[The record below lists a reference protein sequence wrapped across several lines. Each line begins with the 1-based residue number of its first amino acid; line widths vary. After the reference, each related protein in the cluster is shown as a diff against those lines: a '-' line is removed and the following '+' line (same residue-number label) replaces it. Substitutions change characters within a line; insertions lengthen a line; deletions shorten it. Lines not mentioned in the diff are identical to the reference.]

1 MMKIEVK
8 NMNEIPLG
16 KQLKYALQEKEA
28 LKEDVKEWF
37 NLTVEQ
43 QKQLSMD
50 FARATA
56 EVLELQYK
64 LAEEVSI
71 KQMIEQEEERML
83 AEEDLLRQQEW
94 MNAMDVAYEQGIYK

>member
-1 MMKIEVK
+1 MTY
-8 NMNEIPLG
+8 EIPLN
-16 KQLKYALQEKEA
+16 KQLKYALQEKSA

-43 QKQLSMD
+43 QERLSKD

-56 EVLELQYK
+56 EVLALQYK

-71 KQMIEQEEERML
+71 QQMIEQEEERML

-94 MNAMDVAYEQGIYK
+94 MNAMDCAYEQGHFV

>member
-1 MMKIEVK
+1 MTY
-8 NMNEIPLG
+8 EIPLG

-43 QKQLSMD
+43 QERLSED
-50 FARATA
+50 IARATA
-56 EVLELQYK
+56 EVSALQYK

-71 KQMIEQEEERML
+71 QQMIEQEEERML

-94 MNAMDVAYEQGIYK
+94 MNAMDVAYEEGIYK

>member
-1 MMKIEVK
+1 MTY
-8 NMNEIPLG
+8 EIPLG

-43 QKQLSMD
+43 QRQLSMD

-94 MNAMDVAYEQGIYK
+94 MNAMDVAYEENYF

>member
-1 MMKIEVK
+1 MTY
-8 NMNEIPLG
+8 EIPLN
-16 KQLKYALQEKEA
+16 KQLKYALQEKSA

-43 QKQLSMD
+43 QRQLSMD

-71 KQMIEQEEERML
+71 KQMIEQEEEKML
-83 AEEDLLRQQEW
+83 AEQELLSQQEW

>member
-1 MMKIEVK
+1 MKIEVK
-8 NMNEIPLG
+8 KMNEIPLN

-28 LKEDVKEWF
+28 LKEEVKDWF

-43 QKQLSMD
+43 QRQLSKD
-50 FARATA
+50 IARATA
-56 EVLELQYK
+56 EVLALEYK

-83 AEEDLLRQQEW
+83 AEEELLRQQEW

>member
-1 MMKIEVK
+1 MTY
-8 NMNEIPLG
+8 EIPLG

-43 QKQLSMD
+43 QERLSED
-50 FARATA
+50 IARATA
-56 EVLELQYK
+56 EVLALEYK

-71 KQMIEQEEERML
+71 QKMIEQEEERML
-83 AEEDLLRQQEW
+83 AEEELLRQQEW
-94 MNAMDVAYEQGIYK
+94 MNAMDVAYEEGIYK

>member
-1 MMKIEVK
+1 
-8 NMNEIPLG
+8 MNEIPLN

-28 LKEDVKEWF
+28 LKEEVKDWF

-43 QKQLSMD
+43 QRQLSKD
-50 FARATA
+50 IARATA
-56 EVLELQYK
+56 EVLALEYK

-83 AEEDLLRQQEW
+83 AEEELLRQQEW

>member
-1 MMKIEVK
+1 
-8 NMNEIPLG
+8 MNEIPLG

-43 QKQLSMD
+43 QERLSED
-50 FARATA
+50 IARATA
-56 EVLELQYK
+56 EVSALEYK

-71 KQMIEQEEERML
+71 QKMIEQEEERML
-83 AEEDLLRQQEW
+83 AEEELLRQQEW

>member
-1 MMKIEVK
+1 MTY
-8 NMNEIPLG
+8 EIPLG

-43 QKQLSMD
+43 QERWSED
-50 FARATA
+50 IARATA
-56 EVLELQYK
+56 EVSALQYK

-71 KQMIEQEEERML
+71 QQMIEQEEERML

>member
-1 MMKIEVK
+1 MTY
-8 NMNEIPLG
+8 EIPLG

-43 QKQLSMD
+43 QERLSED
-50 FARATA
+50 IARATA
-56 EVLELQYK
+56 EVSALEYK

-83 AEEDLLRQQEW
+83 AEEELLRQQEW
-94 MNAMDVAYEQGIYK
+94 MNAMDVAYEENYF

>member
-1 MMKIEVK
+1 
-8 NMNEIPLG
+8 MNEIPLG

-43 QKQLSMD
+43 QERLSED
-50 FARATA
+50 IARATA
-56 EVLELQYK
+56 EVSALQYK

-71 KQMIEQEEERML
+71 QQMIEQEEERML
-83 AEEDLLRQQEW
+83 AEEELLRQQEW
-94 MNAMDVAYEQGIYK
+94 MNAMDVAYEEGIYK

>member
-1 MMKIEVK
+1 MTY
-8 NMNEIPLG
+8 EIPLG

-43 QKQLSMD
+43 QERLSED
-50 FARATA
+50 IARATA
-56 EVLELQYK
+56 EVSALQYK
-64 LAEEVSI
+64 IAEEVSI
-71 KQMIEQEEERML
+71 QQMIEQEEERML

-94 MNAMDVAYEQGIYK
+94 MNAMDVAYEEGIYK

>member
-1 MMKIEVK
+1 
-8 NMNEIPLG
+8 MNEIPLN

-43 QKQLSMD
+43 QEQLSKD
-50 FARATA
+50 VARATA
-56 EVLELQYK
+56 EVLALEYK

-83 AEEDLLRQQEW
+83 AEEELLRQQEW
-94 MNAMDVAYEQGIYK
+94 MNAMDVAYEQEVYK

>member
-1 MMKIEVK
+1 
-8 NMNEIPLG
+8 MNEIPLG

-43 QKQLSMD
+43 QERLSED
-50 FARATA
+50 IARATA
-56 EVLELQYK
+56 EVLALEYK

-71 KQMIEQEEERML
+71 QKMIEQEEERML
-83 AEEDLLRQQEW
+83 AEEELLRQQEW

>member
-1 MMKIEVK
+1 MTY
-8 NMNEIPLG
+8 EIPLG

-43 QKQLSMD
+43 QERLSED
-50 FARATA
+50 IARATA
-56 EVLELQYK
+56 EVLALEYK

-71 KQMIEQEEERML
+71 QKMIEQEEERML
-83 AEEDLLRQQEW
+83 AEEELLRQQEW

>member
-1 MMKIEVK
+1 MTY
-8 NMNEIPLG
+8 EIPLG

-43 QKQLSMD
+43 QERLSED
-50 FARATA
+50 IARATA
-56 EVLELQYK
+56 EVSALQYK

-71 KQMIEQEEERML
+71 QQMIEQEEERML

-94 MNAMDVAYEQGIYK
+94 MNAMDVAYEQVIYK

>member
-1 MMKIEVK
+1 MTY
-8 NMNEIPLG
+8 EIPLG

-43 QKQLSMD
+43 QERLSED
-50 FARATA
+50 IARATA
-56 EVLELQYK
+56 EVSALQYK

-71 KQMIEQEEERML
+71 QLMVEQEEERML

>member
-1 MMKIEVK
+1 
-8 NMNEIPLG
+8 MNEIPLG

-43 QKQLSMD
+43 QERLSED
-50 FARATA
+50 IARATA
-56 EVLELQYK
+56 EVLALEYK

-83 AEEDLLRQQEW
+83 AEEELLRQQEW
-94 MNAMDVAYEQGIYK
+94 MNAMDVAYEEGYYEL

>member
-1 MMKIEVK
+1 MTY
-8 NMNEIPLG
+8 EIPLG
-16 KQLKYALQEKEA
+16 KQLKYALQEKSA

-43 QKQLSMD
+43 QRQLSMD

-64 LAEEVSI
+64 LAEEASI
-71 KQMIEQEEERML
+71 QQMIEQEEE
-83 AEEDLLRQQEW
+83 LLRQQEW

>member
-1 MMKIEVK
+1 
-8 NMNEIPLG
+8 MNEIPLN

-28 LKEDVKEWF
+28 LKEEVKDWF

-43 QKQLSMD
+43 QRQLSKD
-50 FARATA
+50 IARASA
-56 EVLELQYK
+56 EVLVLEYK

-83 AEEDLLRQQEW
+83 AEEELLRQREW

>member
-1 MMKIEVK
+1 
-8 NMNEIPLG
+8 MNEIPLG

-43 QKQLSMD
+43 QERLSED
-50 FARATA
+50 IARATA
-56 EVLELQYK
+56 EVLALEYK

-71 KQMIEQEEERML
+71 QKMIEQEEERML
-83 AEEDLLRQQEW
+83 AEEELLRQQEW
-94 MNAMDVAYEQGIYK
+94 MNAMDVAYEEGIYK

>member
-1 MMKIEVK
+1 MTY
-8 NMNEIPLG
+8 EIPVG

-43 QKQLSMD
+43 QERLSED
-50 FARATA
+50 IARATA
-56 EVLELQYK
+56 EVLALEYK

-71 KQMIEQEEERML
+71 QKMIEQEEERML
-83 AEEDLLRQQEW
+83 AEEELLRQQEW

>member
-1 MMKIEVK
+1 
-8 NMNEIPLG
+8 MNEIPLG

-43 QKQLSMD
+43 QERLSED
-50 FARATA
+50 IARATA
-56 EVLELQYK
+56 EVSALQYK

-71 KQMIEQEEERML
+71 QQMIEQEEERML

-94 MNAMDVAYEQGIYK
+94 MNAMDVAYEEGIYK

>member
-1 MMKIEVK
+1 MTY
-8 NMNEIPLG
+8 EIPLG

-43 QKQLSMD
+43 QERLSED
-50 FARATA
+50 IARATA
-56 EVLELQYK
+56 EVSALQYK

-71 KQMIEQEEERML
+71 QQMIEQEEERML

-94 MNAMDVAYEQGIYK
+94 MNAMDVAYEQ

>member
-1 MMKIEVK
+1 MTY
-8 NMNEIPLG
+8 EIPLG

-43 QKQLSMD
+43 QERLSED
-50 FARATA
+50 IARATA
-56 EVLELQYK
+56 EVSALQYK
-64 LAEEVSI
+64 LAEDGAI
-71 KQMIEQEEERML
+71 QQMIEQQEDRML

>member
-1 MMKIEVK
+1 MTY
-8 NMNEIPLG
+8 EIPLG

-43 QKQLSMD
+43 QERLSED
-50 FARATA
+50 IARATA
-56 EVLELQYK
+56 EVSALQYK

-71 KQMIEQEEERML
+71 QQMIEQEEERML

-94 MNAMDVAYEQGIYK
+94 MNAMDVAYEEGVYK

>member
-1 MMKIEVK
+1 
-8 NMNEIPLG
+8 MNEIPLG

-43 QKQLSMD
+43 QRQLSMD

-64 LAEEVSI
+64 LAEEASI
-71 KQMIEQEEERML
+71 QQMIEQEEERML
-83 AEEDLLRQQEW
+83 AEEELLRQSEW
-94 MNAMDVAYEQGIYK
+94 MNAMDCAYEQGIYK

>member
-1 MMKIEVK
+1 
-8 NMNEIPLG
+8 MNEIPLG

-43 QKQLSMD
+43 QERLSED
-50 FARATA
+50 IARATA
-56 EVLELQYK
+56 EVLALEYK

-71 KQMIEQEEERML
+71 QQMIEQEEERML
-83 AEEDLLRQQEW
+83 AEEELLRQQEW
-94 MNAMDVAYEQGIYK
+94 MNAMDVAYEEGIYK

>member
-1 MMKIEVK
+1 MTY
-8 NMNEIPLG
+8 EIPLG

-43 QKQLSMD
+43 QERLSED
-50 FARATA
+50 IARATA
-56 EVLELQYK
+56 EVSALQYK

-71 KQMIEQEEERML
+71 QQMIEQEEERML
-83 AEEDLLRQQEW
+83 AEEDLLRQQEL

>member
-1 MMKIEVK
+1 MTY
-8 NMNEIPLG
+8 EIPLN
-16 KQLKYALQEKEA
+16 KQLKYALQEKSA

-43 QKQLSMD
+43 QRQLSMD

-56 EVLELQYK
+56 EVLALQYK

-71 KQMIEQEEERML
+71 QQMIEQEEERML
-83 AEEDLLRQQEW
+83 TEEDLLRQQEW
-94 MNAMDVAYEQGIYK
+94 MNAMDCAYEQGHFV